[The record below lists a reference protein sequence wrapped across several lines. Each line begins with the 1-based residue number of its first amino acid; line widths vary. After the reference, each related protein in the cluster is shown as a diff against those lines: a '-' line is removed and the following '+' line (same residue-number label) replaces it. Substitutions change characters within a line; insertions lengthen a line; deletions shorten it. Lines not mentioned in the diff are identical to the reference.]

1 MKENGRIFLL
11 VARKE
16 VLNTET
22 RDINYSGKEV
32 IE

>member
-16 VLNTET
+16 VLNTESEIST
-22 RDINYSGKEV
+22 TVAKR
-32 IE
+32 